1 MNCFFVD
8 EQFLTRVLQKG
19 EPVDVY
25 LADLQRL
32 VAHMKGDSANPL
44 LNCPFMTGLP
54 FDVIHTASF
63 RGQQIMYHRR
73 YNYPTPAQAK
83 QMIGEVGMQGAYVH
97 DIVRDIWKVSSSKV
111 CTA

>member
-1 MNCFFVD
+1 
-8 EQFLTRVLQKG
+8 
-19 EPVDVY
+19 
-25 LADLQRL
+25 
-32 VAHMKGDSANPL
+32 
-44 LNCPFMTGLP
+44 
-54 FDVIHTASF
+54 
-63 RGQQIMYHRR
+63 MYHGR